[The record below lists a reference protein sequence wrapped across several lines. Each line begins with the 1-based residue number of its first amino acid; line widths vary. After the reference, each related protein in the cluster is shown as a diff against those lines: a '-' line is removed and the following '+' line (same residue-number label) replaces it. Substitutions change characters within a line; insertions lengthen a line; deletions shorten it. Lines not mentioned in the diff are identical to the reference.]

1 MKKLIFSILLSI
13 LGLSVNSQARLALMT
28 NFGYSYL
35 IHYKNGA
42 TIFKILLDQ
51 KGAQWCNDILISEWQ
66 QKGPN
71 RIGYHIKVDLC
82 GNVTIFDKYIKNHEV
97 KEAMNDVV
105 DYINKNHIIIYGWW
119 AEYDSYMREHH
130 SINSQGFK
138 EVYAKHYRGTSQNYP
153 YNFQSPGN
161 LWFFTLPENSFI
173 QYDKYVEHEILQN
186 RTPLSYMDWLIVK
199 VEYYISLPVNSSLD
213 YGITDKDFCE
223 AGPVG
228 DI

>member
-1 MKKLIFSILLSI
+1 
-13 LGLSVNSQARLALMT
+13 
-28 NFGYSYL
+28 
-35 IHYKNGA
+35 
-42 TIFKILLDQ
+42 
-51 KGAQWCNDILISEWQ
+51 
-66 QKGPN
+66 
-71 RIGYHIKVDLC
+71 
-82 GNVTIFDKYIKNHEV
+82 
-97 KEAMNDVV
+97 
-105 DYINKNHIIIYGWW
+105 
-119 AEYDSYMREHH
+119 MREHH